1 MIKNEEQKKE
11 KNIKRLSV
19 IALIISVIGLT
30 IAFLAMSKIAKIDK
44 NGNIKDARWNIHFE
58 NLTSNITGDAKINKM
73 PELNEEK
80 KYIGDFEITLTKP
93 GDSVEFCYD
102 VVNDGTINAT
112 LQTKLINGFDVKE
125 ISKEKIY
132 ESIYVDSDWNG
143 DGVTTL
149 KEVEKSNLNIPV
161 TINMPEVLDK
171 GMSKNACTTISFDGE
186 ELPLGNIKLKMNIQG
201 IYIQK

>member
-1 MIKNEEQKKE
+1 MIKDEDQKKE

-44 NGNIKDARWNIHFE
+44 NSSIKDARWNVHFE

-73 PELNEEK
+73 PELNQEK
-80 KYIGDFEITLTKP
+80 NYIGNFEISLTKP
-93 GDSVEFCYD
+93 GDSVKFCYD
-102 VVNDGTINAT
+102 VVNDGTIDAT

-125 ISKEKIY
+125 PSKEKIY
-132 ESIYVDSDWNG
+132 ESIYVESDWNG
-143 DGVTTL
+143 DGVTTSQ
-149 KEVEKSNLNIPV
+149 EVQKSSLDIPI

-171 GMSKNACTTISFDGE
+171 GMSKNACTIISFDGE
-186 ELPLGNIKLKMNIQG
+186 NLPLGNIKLKMNIQS